1 MTLLAAA
8 AAIAVHLWLGWGMI
22 RASAP
27 TFDEPVHLASG
38 YQDLVSGS
46 YRLNSQDHPP
56 FAEMWGALPLLWL
69 RPSAMFQHPYL
80 QARRVYNFSDAFLYK
95 NRLGAEKMLDTARLW
110 CLVTWGTLLGWAV
123 MAWALRLSGPVGMAA
138 AGSLYAFCPV
148 LISNSAVVTTD
159 AASAVFFFITFWL
172 LSGRGVVKAGG
183 GRTLW
188 RWAGAGAA
196 MGLAMASKFS
206 MFVLPVVACAML
218 AAEHRLGSKRA
229 APAAA
234 SGVPWLGIAVMA
246 LGAFL
251 ALALVYR
258 FESVGLYADGLRAT
272 LTRIDEGRS
281 SFFHGRH
288 SNSGW
293 LAYFP
298 AALLVKTPIPLLA
311 FAGLGLGLWLRAP
324 DLGRLWVAGPAAAY
338 FLAALLSK
346 TQIGIRHILPVFPF
360 LILMGADAVAWLWT
374 CRTAAPWVQ
383 MVKRGAVLVLAVW
396 LAVSV
401 GRGHPHHLAYFN
413 EAVGGPS
420 AGHRWFVDSNLDW
433 GQGLKELGRI
443 LESRGRPPV
452 YLCYFGVAD
461 PSYYGIRYT
470 PLAFIDNVERREG
483 LAEPGKGD
491 PVLLAVSATNLRA
504 TYYSRK
510 DLFAWLGSREPAA
523 IAGHSIFLYDLT
535 RDADGIQRLSSLLAA
550 SGAHDAGQRLLSRAQ
565 PR

>member
-1 MTLLAAA
+1 
-8 AAIAVHLWLGWGMI
+8 
-22 RASAP
+22 
-27 TFDEPVHLASG
+27 
-38 YQDLVSGS
+38 
-46 YRLNSQDHPP
+46 
-56 FAEMWGALPLLWL
+56 
-69 RPSAMFQHPYL
+69 
-80 QARRVYNFSDAFLYK
+80 
-95 NRLGAEKMLDTARLW
+95 
-110 CLVTWGTLLGWAV
+110 
-123 MAWALRLSGPVGMAA
+123 
-138 AGSLYAFCPV
+138 
-148 LISNSAVVTTD
+148 
-159 AASAVFFFITFWL
+159 
-172 LSGRGVVKAGG
+172 
-183 GRTLW
+183 
-188 RWAGAGAA
+188 
-196 MGLAMASKFS
+196 
-206 MFVLPVVACAML
+206 ML
-218 AAEHRLGSKRA
+218 AAEHRLEARA
-229 APAAA
+229 AVKKPPA
-234 SGVPWLGIAVMA
+234 VPWLGIAVMA
-246 LGAFL
+246 FAAFF

-272 LTRIDEGRS
+272 LTRIDDGRS

-298 AALLVKTPIPLLA
+298 AALLVKTPIPMLA
-311 FAGLGLGLWLRAP
+311 FAGLGLWLWLRAP
-324 DLGRLWVAGPAAAY
+324 DPARLWVAGPAAAY

-360 LILMGADAVAWLWT
+360 LILMGADAAAWLW
-374 CRTAAPWVQ
+374 RSGAGAAGGTRVWLQ
-383 MVKRGAVLVLAVW
+383 RAKRGAVLGMAAW

-433 GQGLKELGRI
+433 GQGLKDLGRI
-443 LESRGRPPV
+443 LEARGRPPV

-510 DLFAWLGSREPAA
+510 DLFAWLESREPAA

-535 RDADGIQRLSSLLAA
+535 RDEDGIRRLASLLEA
-550 SGAHDAGQRLLSRAQ
+550 SGAPDAARYLLGRAL